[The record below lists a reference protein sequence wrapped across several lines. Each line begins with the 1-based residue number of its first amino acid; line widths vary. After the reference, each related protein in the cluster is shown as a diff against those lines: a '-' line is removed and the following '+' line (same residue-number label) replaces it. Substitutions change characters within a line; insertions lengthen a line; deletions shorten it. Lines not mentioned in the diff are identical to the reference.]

1 MGDNALPVEMLG
13 VFLVIVIVGSGIL
26 YVVANKKWGYTE
38 KRERELEEQPGL
50 QVKEKKKGKN
60 HV

>member
-1 MGDNALPVEMLG
+1 MGDSVLPVEML
-13 VFLVIVIVGSGIL
+13 VIFLVIVIVGSGIL

-50 QVKEKKKGKN
+50 QVKEKKKGKDN
-60 HV
+60 V